1 MKIPCPEET
10 HMLAYDRL
18 AAIAAIDK
26 VADILRTELGGEAQA
41 IWPVLA
47 PLLQNHLR
55 DRPMTITSLA
65 DLSGLPRTSARRIV
79 FALKAKGWL
88 EFRGVLGSGNR
99 AVVVPTAALL
109 DRLDRITEQTVKMI
123 VGASRAD
130 SVDRF
135 DAGRFAG
142 DSGIPWPR
150 PATDGFNDSV
160 ELTLVAYEDPVFDIL
175 KRNRSDIE
183 RFLGHR
189 MRIMT
194 FPQDTYR
201 TALDKV
207 LTDPSPVEATAPLL
221 AAIPFPWLAERC
233 ENGRLLELQTLQAES
248 SFSGSDF
255 YDAVWQAGWSEGRL
269 YAIPLQ
275 PTVDFLWYRQDLFEA
290 EGLAPPRSFDDVLR
304 CAARLQRPSQDR
316 AGIAWNAAPGLPLAE
331 SFLQILG
338 AQGGVD
344 FDDGVLQVESEA
356 GRQVIEYLRALVP
369 WSPAPLRSLHWTRN
383 AQIFGSGKAAMCYHW
398 SNRYGMLDSHALW
411 QKGGR
416 VGLQLH
422 PTFSSDVV
430 PLSPLGGALLTIPSR
445 NGEAAARRA
454 WRAIETL
461 TSPELM
467 KYFVLHGAAGSAR
480 HSVAEDY
487 YVLQRNRVIEVI
499 DQLAKKRQV
508 RASPFPV
515 VSGYHGLTQLLSD
528 HLEPLLFDGAQD
540 VRKRIGRLQSA
551 LARARHPARGRGA
564 R

>member
-1 MKIPCPEET
+1 M
-10 HMLAYDRL
+10 HAHDRL
-18 AAIAAIDK
+18 AAIAVLDK
-26 VADILRTELGGEAQA
+26 VAAILRSELGDEAQV

-47 PLLQNHLR
+47 ALLQNALR
-55 DRPMTITSLA
+55 DRPMTITALA
-65 DLSGLPRTSARRIV
+65 DLSGLPRTSARRTV

-88 EFRGVLGSGNR
+88 EFRPVLGSGNR
-99 AVVVPTAALL
+99 AVVVPTASLL

-123 VGASRAD
+123 VGASHD
-130 SVDRF
+130 GSVDRF
-135 DAGRFAG
+135 DAGSLTRDA
-142 DSGIPWPR
+142 GIPWPR
-150 PATDGFNDSV
+150 PATEGFSDSV

-183 RFLGHR
+183 RFVGHHV
-189 MRIMT
+189 RIMT

-201 TALDKV
+201 IALDKM
-207 LTDPSPVEATAPLL
+207 LTDTLPVEATAPLL
-221 AAIPFPWLAERC
+221 VAIPFPWLAERC
-233 ENGRLLELQTLQAES
+233 EDGHLLELQTLQAES
-248 SFSGSDF
+248 SFSGADF
-255 YDAVWQAGWSEGRL
+255 YDAVWQAGWFEKQL

-275 PTVDFLWYRQDLFEA
+275 PTVDFLWYRQDIFEA
-290 EGLAPPRSFDDVLR
+290 EGLEPPRSFDDVLR

-316 AGIAWNAAPGLPLAE
+316 AGITWNAAPGLPIAE

-338 AQGGVD
+338 AQGGVN
-344 FDDGVLQVESEA
+344 FDAGVLQVDSET

-369 WSPAPLRSLHWTRN
+369 WSPAQLRSVHWSRN
-383 AQIFGSGKAAMCYHW
+383 AQIFGSGGAAMGYHW

-422 PTFSSDVV
+422 PTYAPGVAPV
-430 PLSPLGGALLTIPSR
+430 SPLGGALLAIPSR

-499 DQLAKKRQV
+499 DKLAKNRQV
-508 RASPFPV
+508 RAFPSPAVP
-515 VSGYHGLTQLLSD
+515 GYHDLTQILSD
-528 HLEPLLFDGAQD
+528 HLESLLFDGAQD
-540 VRKRIGRLQSA
+540 IHQRLGKLQSA
-551 LARARHPARGRGA
+551 LARARR
-564 R
+564 